1 MKITSGVVLPFDQ
14 KQYLFCYVGCF
25 EEIRRLYYY
34 LINRMRGLV
43 TKSTGSW
50 YTVLTDEGRE
60 VDCRIKGIFR
70 MKGIVTTNPIAV
82 GDVVDFDMEPEQETG
97 VITALQQRKN
107 YIIRKSVNL
116 SRQGHII
123 AANLDQAMLVVT
135 LASPRTSLGFIDRFL
150 VTAEAYDI
158 PARLIFNKLDLFSD
172 EGLDVLSDFVAIY
185 EGIGYP
191 CYEVSALQGTNI
203 EQVNSVLRDKV
214 TLFSGHSGVGKSSLI
229 NTLLPDLVLRTSQVS
244 DWSDKGTHTTTF
256 AEMFRLPGGGF
267 IIDTPGIRELGVIDI
282 EKQELGHFFP
292 EMRARMH
299 DCRFNDC
306 RHINEPGCA
315 IIKAVENG
323 EIALSRYESYLSIY
337 HGNETRG

>member
-1 MKITSGVVLPFDQ
+1 MQ
-14 KQYLFCYVGCF
+14 
-25 EEIRRLYYY
+25 
-34 LINRMRGLV
+34 GLV
-43 TKSTGSW
+43 IKSTGSW
-50 YTVLTDEGRE
+50 YTILTDEGLK
-60 VDCRIKGIFR
+60 VDCRIKGKFR
-70 MKGIVTTNPIAV
+70 IKGIVTTNPIAV
-82 GDVVDFDMEPEQETG
+82 GDKVYIEMEPELETG
-97 VITALQQRKN
+97 VITELEPRKN

-116 SRQGHII
+116 SRQGQII
-123 AANLDQAMLVVT
+123 AANLDQAVLVVT

-172 EGLDVLSDFVAIY
+172 EGLNILADFVSIY
-185 EGIGYP
+185 ANIGYP
-191 CYEVSALQGTNI
+191 CYEVSALEGTNI
-203 EQVNSVLRDKV
+203 MPVKEMLKNKV

-229 NTLLPDLVLRTSQVS
+229 NALLPDLELKTSEVS

-256 AEMFRLPGGGF
+256 AEMFELPGGGF
-267 IIDTPGIRELGVIDI
+267 IIDTPGIRELGIIDI

-292 EMRARMH
+292 EMRDRMH

-315 IIKAVENG
+315 VIEAVENG
-323 EIALSRYESYLSIY
+323 EITLSRYESYLSIY